1 MLSIKVAKGTTRTSI
16 GMSPKSNVEAGKVEL
31 PSIHEKP
38 GSIISGSG
46 KIISYRYTQVPNLDN
61 SYSDINEETIK

>member
-1 MLSIKVAKGTTRTSI
+1 
-16 GMSPKSNVEAGKVEL
+16 MSPKSHVEAGKVEL

-38 GSIISGSG
+38 GSITTGSG
-46 KIISYRYTQVPNLDN
+46 QIISYRYTQAPTLDN

>member
-1 MLSIKVAKGTTRTSI
+1 MLSIKVGKGTTKTSI
-16 GMSPKSNVEAGKVEL
+16 RMSPKSNVEAGKVEL

-38 GSIISGSG
+38 GSITSGSG

-61 SYSDINEETIK
+61 SYSDI